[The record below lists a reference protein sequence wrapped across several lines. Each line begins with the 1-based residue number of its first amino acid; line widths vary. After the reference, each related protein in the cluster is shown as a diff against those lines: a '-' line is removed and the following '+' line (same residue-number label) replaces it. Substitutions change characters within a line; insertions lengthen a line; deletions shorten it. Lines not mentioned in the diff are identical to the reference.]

1 LQQDPAGVRRM
12 ARQIL
17 ARAEFKS
24 TQRPLILRLLDE
36 LNRLINGALNRLARG
51 PGSLIG
57 LVLLAVV
64 VAGGVVLALRVLKR
78 MAPDPSRSVAIDA
91 VVGRSSIDW
100 RAEGARHEAAGRWR
114 DALRCRYRSLI
125 AELAEHDLVAEIPG
139 RTSGEYRNEITSAVP
154 SVAADFGEATN
165 LFERA
170 WYGHA
175 PTGAADTVDFA
186 ELAVRVMAG
195 VS

>member
-1 LQQDPAGVRRM
+1 M

-17 ARAEFKS
+17 GRAEFKS
-24 TQRPLILRLLDE
+24 AQRPLILRLLDE

-57 LVLLAVV
+57 LVLLTVV
-64 VAGGVVLALRVLKR
+64 AAGGVVLALRVLKR
-78 MAPDPSRSVAIDA
+78 LPPDPSRSVSIDA

-100 RAEGARHEAAGRWR
+100 RAEAARHEASGRWR

-125 AELAEHDLVAEIPG
+125 AELAERDLVAEIPG
-139 RTSGEYRNEITSAVP
+139 RTSGEYRREMTSAVP
-154 SVAADFGEATN
+154 LVAVDFGEATN

-175 PTGAADTVDFA
+175 PTGPADSVEFAA
-186 ELAVRVMAG
+186 LAVRVMAG